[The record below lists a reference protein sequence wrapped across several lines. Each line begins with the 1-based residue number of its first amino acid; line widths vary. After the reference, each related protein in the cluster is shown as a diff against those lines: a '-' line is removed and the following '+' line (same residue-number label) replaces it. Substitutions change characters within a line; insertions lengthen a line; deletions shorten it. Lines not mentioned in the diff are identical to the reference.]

1 MITDKYLRLSEIEVS
16 STRLNVLSL
25 SVLEPTV
32 KRVGIVNIVWT
43 PSVTNG
49 GMEFSIYW
57 IMGIKKND
65 ILMGG

>member
-1 MITDKYLRLSEIEVS
+1 MVTDKHLRLSDIEVS
-16 STRLNVLSL
+16 STRLNVLAL

-32 KRVGIVNIVWT
+32 KRVGIVNIVWN
-43 PSVTNG
+43 PSVTNE

-57 IMGIKKND
+57 RKGVKKNY

>member
-1 MITDKYLRLSEIEVS
+1 MITDKHLRLSDIEVS
-16 STRLNVLSL
+16 STRLNVMSL
-25 SVLEPTV
+25 IVLEPTV
-32 KRVGIVNIVWT
+32 KRVGIVNIVST

-57 IMGIKKND
+57 IMGVKKNY